1 MNRWIGN
8 SYCSSSPQSKHIWAN
23 CNLGANC
30 LSSLKKGW
38 KGILESKKI
47 FHVIKMVTPQQL
59 SYYPPP
65 PPLPP
70 QYEAEAKRAIYEEK
84 IRAKLEEAKRTNKWW
99 LITSILYGIL
109 SVLFIVVTYYSG
121 YSFQLSLVWG
131 LLPLI
136 LCFSHLYFYLTK
148 REVRDLERCLSPVD
162 AISFYKEQIKKMFFI
177 AIVGIIITFSFFGL
191 FQNLV
196 IQNRFLLLLVII
208 GIIMFIAGVRIFY
221 FLIKIRE
228 CEKHI

>member
-1 MNRWIGN
+1 
-8 SYCSSSPQSKHIWAN
+8 
-23 CNLGANC
+23 
-30 LSSLKKGW
+30 
-38 KGILESKKI
+38 
-47 FHVIKMVTPQQL
+47 MVTPQQP

-70 QYEAEAKRAIYEEK
+70 QYETEAKRAIYEEK

-109 SVLFIVVTYYSG
+109 SVLFIVVTYYSR

-131 LLPLI
+131 LPPLI
-136 LCFSHLYFYLTK
+136 LCFSHLYSYLTK

-177 AIVGIIITFSFFGL
+177 AIVGIIITFSFFGF

-221 FLIKIRE
+221 LQIKIKE
-228 CEKHI
+228 CQKYI